1 MANKR
6 VTVYFATN
14 RLPMLEDGTE
24 KIVNFSSELG
34 PTGGLDVRYGSAQV
48 DVDLAR
54 NTTAVV
60 AGSLKIAD
68 ERQVPTAEAPRLLGS
83 NTIFEAIRV
92 DMTRAKR
99 PTLAFIHGFSNSFM
113 DALARAGWNLVFLGL
128 DANVF
133 VFTWPSIGTPTGLP
147 MAFNDYQHDR
157 TNAAASGLAIARTI
171 RRLHDFVDKLARELQ
186 CDQSIHLLCHSMG
199 NYVLRNALQALMRL
213 PDPRPDAGAI
223 IPAPSMS
230 STGPDPSV
238 LRRTF
243 DQIVLAAADEDA
255 DAFDDPRKLKY
266 LPRIGQRVT
275 VYHSRKDWVL
285 NTLSAITKFN
295 GPRLGND
302 GPDNM
307 GSISDKVTAIDASA
321 VADFAKDPQAHQY
334 YRTVPAVRDDIA
346 AVFKGVPQNIIANR
360 AANGSGRWAIMPSKR
375 KRAGR

>member
-1 MANKR
+1 
-6 VTVYFATN
+6 
-14 RLPMLEDGTE
+14 
-24 KIVNFSSELG
+24 
-34 PTGGLDVRYGSAQV
+34 
-48 DVDLAR
+48 
-54 NTTAVV
+54 
-60 AGSLKIAD
+60 
-68 ERQVPTAEAPRLLGS
+68 
-83 NTIFEAIRV
+83 
-92 DMTRAKR
+92 
-99 PTLAFIHGFSNSFM
+99 
-113 DALARAGWNLVFLGL
+113 
-128 DANVF
+128 
-133 VFTWPSIGTPTGLP
+133 
-147 MAFNDYQHDR
+147 
-157 TNAAASGLAIARTI
+157 
-171 RRLHDFVDKLARELQ
+171 
-186 CDQSIHLLCHSMG
+186 MG